1 MLWIGC
7 FLVLV
12 VQNHCWFT
20 VFFWC
25 QYSSESF
32 QYFVLHNFFLVK
44 WPIHNTK
51 ELAMNVTLIKSVA
64 KLFHIILY
72 TYSVK
77 TNLNFCE
84 SFYFDYHLR
93 ELKGFHSLLLF
104 WNTTWEIYTE
114 HNPLQGP
121 HTDTLYC
128 NCVRRYQTQKH

>member
-12 VQNHCWFT
+12 LQNHCWFT
-20 VFFWC
+20 VFFGASIV
-25 QYSSESF
+25 QNLFKILFYKI
-32 QYFVLHNFFLVK
+32 FFGYA
-44 WPIHNTK
+44 PIHNTK
-51 ELAMNVTLIKSVA
+51 KLPMNVTLMLKSAA
-64 KLFHIILY
+64 KCFHIILY

-104 WNTTWEIYTE
+104 
-114 HNPLQGP
+114 
-121 HTDTLYC
+121 
-128 NCVRRYQTQKH
+128 